1 MLGQSI
7 LQDSVML
14 DKGTLLDEEKLCVE
28 RFSESDFSNNNPKP
42 ESDIADVDHQ
52 NNSSDETDFVS
63 QPQQI
68 SCPLNGLSTGN
79 DVPKILSKDLRKEK
93 LTCMTALFPL
103 AQQASIQNDQTSASF
118 SMDTFVINEQKLH
131 VHANY
136 LDRHAL
142 KQHFTATTGHFGT
155 YTHSFS
161 TEKIF
166 SLSLDTT
173 VWQFNSP
180 TIPHYYAISYSH
192 YDAHTPLMLEANSCN
207 SGRKGKRVRAKR
219 SSNSSNSQHASSNNS
234 ASTFTGGKSVSG
246 SGCGGGGDDDKDKK
260 EQKKIPRPPP
270 PGTHKFRAWMR
281 KKQKKTRKLSTS
293 KSVKPHVIPVD
304 EKDDTQLQSTSRP
317 PNKETSL
324 VKDNWPQA
332 QQSSH
337 PFHGSLVPPST
348 QHHTHNHKHK
358 SLERKQ
364 FEVLIPPT
372 IKATNIATKPV
383 SSKLPKNSQNEQGI
397 NNRRQSSALILPGLS
412 YAQVVVKGVPL
423 EVTVHPKEPPLNT
436 TDKVGA
442 IMVTGALETSA
453 NGDPKVPPP
462 PSTSGTYDTGHQQPV
477 CPLCNDLQERYSILP
492 ADHHDLLVYAVP
504 RYKEFECL
512 AGNAQDPPLHVNP
525 IPPVPDD
532 TLPVEIDIAIP
543 IEGEDVLA
551 VNFLLGPP
559 PAHFPDI
566 ELDNEQQGQQAGI
579 IHHQLHVM
587 AGGVQPVEGGNPGSV
602 AYTQSGIGKYC

>member
-1 MLGQSI
+1 MLTPT
-7 LQDSVML
+7 DEFEVKHYSV
-14 DKGTLLDEEKLCVE
+14 EQ
-28 RFSESDFSNNNPKP
+28 FSAVNN
-42 ESDIADVDHQ
+42 Q
-52 NNSSDETDFVS
+52 NKFCDETDFNI
-63 QPQQI
+63 PQLQKRWVVNE
-68 SCPLNGLSTGN
+68 PLNSLSTRN
-79 DVPKILSKDLRKEK
+79 DVPYTSKMFSKGLRKEGEPITVAAH
-93 LTCMTALFPL
+93 LPSA
-103 AQQASIQNDQTSASF
+103 IQNDQTSVQSMTASI
-118 SMDTFVINEQKLH
+118 VID
-131 VHANY
+131 HASC
-136 LDRHAL
+136 AV
-142 KQHFTATTGHFGT
+142 
-155 YTHSFS
+155 S
-161 TEKIF
+161 
-166 SLSLDTT
+166 
-173 VWQFNSP
+173 NSD
-180 TIPHYYAISYSH
+180 YV
-192 YDAHTPLMLEANSCN
+192 YDAHTPLKLDLSACPNVGPFTLSTADHAVKCRGRFPKVCTQTLARTIPSVLEPNSCH

-219 SSNSSNSQHASSNNS
+219 NSNSSNSQHASSNNS

-246 SGCGGGGDDDKDKK
+246 SGCGGGGDDDRDKK
-260 EQKKIPRPPP
+260 ERKKIPRPSP
-270 PGTHKFRAWMR
+270 PGTRKFRAWIH

-293 KSVKPHVIPVD
+293 KCVKPHVIPVD

-337 PFHGSLVPPST
+337 PSHGSLVPPST
-348 QHHTHNHKHK
+348 RHHTHNHEHI
-358 SLERKQ
+358 SPERKQ

-372 IKATNIATKPV
+372 IKAANNATKPV
-383 SSKLPKNSQNEQGI
+383 SSKLPKNAQDEQGI

-412 YAQVVVKGVPL
+412 YAQVVKGVPL

-436 TDKVGA
+436 TDKVGT

-453 NGDPKVPPP
+453 NSDSKVSPP
-462 PSTSGTYDTGHQQPV
+462 PSTSGTCDTGHQQPV
-477 CPLCNDLQERYSILP
+477 CPLSNGLQGRYSILP

-504 RYKEFECL
+504 RYKEFERL

-532 TLPVEIDIAIP
+532 TLPVEVDIAIP

-551 VNFLLGPP
+551 VNVLLGPP

-602 AYTQSGIGKYC
+602 AYTQSGISKYC